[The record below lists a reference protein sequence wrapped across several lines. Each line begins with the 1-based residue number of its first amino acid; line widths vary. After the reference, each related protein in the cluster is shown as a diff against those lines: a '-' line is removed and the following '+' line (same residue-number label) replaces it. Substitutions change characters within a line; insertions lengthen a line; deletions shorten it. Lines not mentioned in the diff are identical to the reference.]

1 MGFDEESCSIG
12 ELAREFGITT
22 RTIRFYEDEGLLTP
36 LRAGTRRLFSPRE
49 RTRLKLILRGKRLGF
64 QLSEI
69 AEIINLYN
77 QAPGEEGQL
86 HLLLEK
92 IDARRQELLVKRADI
107 DESLG
112 DLRTVEERCHGR
124 LAELANKGNES

>member
-1 MGFDEESCSIG
+1 MGFEEESYSIG
-12 ELAREFGITT
+12 ELAREFDITT

-36 LRAGTRRLFSPRE
+36 LRAGTRRLFGPRE

-69 AEIINLYN
+69 AEIVNLYD

-86 HLLLEK
+86 NLLLEK
-92 IDARRQELLVKRADI
+92 IAARRQELLVKKADI
-107 DESLG
+107 DESLE
-112 DLRTVEERCHGR
+112 DLRVVAERCHGR
-124 LAELANKGNES
+124 LAELSNRGNES

>member
-1 MGFDEESCSIG
+1 MAFDEENCSIG

-36 LRAGTRRLFSPRE
+36 LRAGTRRLFGPRE

-69 AEIINLYN
+69 AGIINLYN

-107 DESLG
+107 DESLE
-112 DLRTVEERCHGR
+112 DLRVVEERCHGR